1 MSKSSFQSL
10 GSILP
15 QRLEQHGV
23 SAEVSAAV
31 VCQAFDAA
39 VVAHGGP
46 LVGAVTAVQFSEGVV
61 TVRASSSSAAVAL
74 QSQGAAFAAA
84 ANERLGYRAIRQV
97 RVRVGTA

>member
-1 MSKSSFQSL
+1 MSRSSFQSL

-39 VVAHGGP
+39 VAADGGP
-46 LVGAVTAVQFSEGVV
+46 LAGAVAAIQFSEGCVV
-61 TVRASSSSAAVAL
+61 VRASSSSAAVAL
-74 QSQGAAFAAA
+74 QTRGAALAAA
-84 ANERLGYRAIRQV
+84 ANGTLGYPAIRQV
-97 RVRVGTA
+97 RVRVGSA